1 MLNEYYDVLVSYD
14 FGAKPIL
21 AGQRVNGK
29 DEVLSELTA
38 FPPILLSADESAI
51 VSQIQPTLK
60 NMVESYRMSAI
71 MTGIADEAWEGYL
84 QNLKNAGLDQLL
96 SVYESAYAR
105 YLENIAE

>member
-1 MLNEYYDVLVSYD
+1 MLHEYYDVLVSCD

-21 AGQRVNGK
+21 AGQHVNGK

-38 FPPILLSADESAI
+38 FPPILLSADEAAI

-71 MTGIADEAWEGYL
+71 MTGNADEAWECYL

>member
-38 FPPILLSADESAI
+38 FPPILLSADEAAN
-51 VSQIQPTLK
+51 VS
-60 NMVESYRMSAI
+60 
-71 MTGIADEAWEGYL
+71 
-84 QNLKNAGLDQLL
+84 
-96 SVYESAYAR
+96 
-105 YLENIAE
+105 